1 MKLRASSLLIL
12 LFAATVTSASE
23 RHTVNVNGV
32 AREYL
37 LHVPPGLGE
46 KPVPLFIV
54 LHGGGG
60 EGSSME
66 RYARFDPLADR
77 EHFVVAYPDGLDRGW
92 NDGRGEIKHA
102 ADDVGFISAM
112 IDDIA
117 HNSKID
123 LKRVYA
129 TGMSNGGM
137 MSNRLACELSP
148 RLAAVALVA
157 SSGGA
162 AAMKTCRPAQPVG
175 YLVIDGTADPIV
187 PYAGGT
193 VRIMRGPSRGEVIGA
208 EATIQF
214 WVKANGCGKELAR
227 RDLPNR
233 ANDGTSASVMDYA
246 GCKMPTK
253 LYKIE
258 GGGHTW
264 PSSHPY
270 LPKAIVGATS
280 HQIDATEVIWEF
292 FRGIHR

>member
-1 MKLRASSLLIL
+1 MKLRAASLLVL
-12 LFAATVTSASE
+12 FFAASVALASE

-46 KPVPLFIV
+46 PPAPLVIA

-66 RYARFDPLADR
+66 RYSRFDPLADR
-77 EHFVVAYPDGLDRGW
+77 EHFLVAYPDGIDHHW
-92 NDGRGEIKHA
+92 NDGRGEIGQS
-102 ADDVGFISAM
+102 ADDVSFISAL
-112 IDDIA
+112 IDDVA
-117 HNSKID
+117 RLAKID

-129 TGMSNGGM
+129 TGISNGGM
-137 MSNRLACELSP
+137 MSNRLACELSQ

-162 AAMKTCRPAQPVG
+162 AAMKTCRPAQPIG
-175 YLVIDGTADPIV
+175 YLIIDGTADPIV
-187 PYAGGT
+187 PYSGGT
-193 VRIMRGPSRGEVIGA
+193 VRILKGPSRGEVIGA

-214 WVKANGCGKELAR
+214 WTGVNRCGKVVAVGS
-227 RDLPNR
+227 LPNL
-233 ANDGTSASVMDYA
+233 ANDGTSVEVTKQA
-246 GCKMPTK
+246 GCKMPTT
-253 LYKIE
+253 LYKIN

-264 PSSHPY
+264 PSSSPY
-270 LPKAIVGATS
+270 LPKAIVGTTS

-292 FRGIHR
+292 FKGIHR